1 MSIAHDL
8 TDAEFEELDD
18 LLAQTPEPLQ
28 ALDTSM
34 LDGYLC
40 GVLVQPRLIPIEEW
54 LPPIFDYEGKPLPD
68 SVDPAWL
75 ARIRSLVERR
85 FASLNQSMLEQGWF
99 YPVVLDLEA
108 EAEAEAA
115 AKAQAGDASATGA
128 ASPEAANGSADTT
141 DGSAAPDSGAAQTAG
156 ADAEAEA
163 EAEALPTDP
172 ITRTLMPWV
181 GGFEYAAVTFPDL
194 HEQADDNIDTL
205 LARLYRHLPVETPEE
220 QEVVDTL
227 NREHPLKNLDD
238 AIEDLVLTVVDLQA
252 ATETQRFHVEQV
264 RRETPKLGRN
274 DPCHCGSGKKFK
286 QCHGAS

>member
-8 TDAEFEELDD
+8 TDAEFAELDD

-28 ALDTSM
+28 SLDTSM

-54 LPPIFDYEGKPLPD
+54 LPPIFDYEGQPLPET
-68 SVDPAWL
+68 VDPAWL

-85 FASLNQSMLEQGWF
+85 YASLNQSMLEQGWF

-115 AKAQAGDASATGA
+115 AKAADAGDAGGAVDGASTESAEPTA
-128 ASPEAANGSADTT
+128 AKAETVAAEAAGAT
-141 DGSAAPDSGAAQTAG
+141 DAED
-156 ADAEAEA
+156 DAEAEDI
-163 EAEALPTDP
+163 PTDP
-172 ITRTLMPWV
+172 ITRTLLPWV

-194 HEQADDNIDTL
+194 HEQADDNIQTL
-205 LARLYRHLPVETPEE
+205 LARLYRHLPAETPEE
-220 QEVVDTL
+220 REIVETL
-227 NREHPLKNLDD
+227 NREHPLKDLDD

-264 RRETPKLGRN
+264 RRDAPKLGRN

-286 QCHGAS
+286 QCHGAA

>member
-8 TDAEFEELDD
+8 SDAEFNELDD
-18 LLAQTPEPLQ
+18 LLAQTPAPLQ

-54 LPPIFDYEGKPLPD
+54 LPPIFDFEGQTLPD
-68 SVDPAWL
+68 TVDPAWL
-75 ARIRSLVERR
+75 ARVRSLVERR
-85 FASLNQSMLEQGWF
+85 YASLNQSMLEQGWF

-108 EAEAEAA
+108 EAEAEAEA
-115 AKAQAGDASATGA
+115 AADHGQAAETDTATATADGA
-128 ASPEAANGSADTT
+128 AADATE
-141 DGSAAPDSGAAQTAG
+141 AG
-156 ADAEAEA
+156 ATDEPAIDM
-163 EAEALPTDP
+163 PTDP

-181 GGFEYAAVTFPDL
+181 GGFEYAALSFRDL
-194 HEQADDNIDTL
+194 LEQADDNISML
-205 LARLYRHLPVETPEE
+205 LARLFRHLPAETPQD
-220 QEVVDTL
+220 QEIVETL
-227 NREHPLKNLDD
+227 NREHPLKDLDD

-264 RRETPKLGRN
+264 RRDTPKLGRN

-286 QCHGAS
+286 QCHGAA

>member
-8 TDAEFEELDD
+8 TDAEFAELDD

-54 LPPIFDYEGKPLPD
+54 LPPIFDYEGKPLPE

-75 ARIRSLVERR
+75 ARIRALVERR

-108 EAEAEAA
+108 EAEAQAA
-115 AKAQAGDASATGA
+115 AEAQASDASAPGA
-128 ASPEAANGSADTT
+128 ASPQAEHGSSDAADAVQTT
-141 DGSAAPDSGAAQTAG
+141 G
-156 ADAEAEA
+156 ADADADA
-163 EAEALPTDP
+163 DALPTDP

-227 NREHPLKNLDD
+227 NREHPLKDLDD

-286 QCHGAS
+286 QCHGAN

>member
-8 TDAEFEELDD
+8 TDAEFAELDD

-54 LPPIFDYEGKPLPD
+54 LPPIFDFEGQPLPE

-75 ARIRSLVERR
+75 ARVRALVERR

-115 AKAQAGDASATGA
+115 AKA
-128 ASPEAANGSADTT
+128 
-141 DGSAAPDSGAAQTAG
+141 AG
-156 ADAEAEA
+156 ADTDA
-163 EAEALPTDP
+163 ALGADTGTDANADADADDAVPTDP

-194 HEQADDNIDTL
+194 HEQADDTIDTL

-227 NREHPLKNLDD
+227 NREHPLKDLDD

-252 ATETQRFHVEQV
+252 ATETQRFHVAQV
-264 RRETPKLGRN
+264 RRDAPKLGRN
-274 DPCHCGSGKKFK
+274 DPCYCGSGKKFK
-286 QCHGAS
+286 HCHGAN

>member
-8 TDAEFEELDD
+8 SDAEFAELDD

-54 LPPIFDYEGKPLPD
+54 LPPIFDYEGQALPD
-68 SVDPAWL
+68 TVDPTWL
-75 ARIRSLVERR
+75 ARIRALVERR
-85 FASLNQSMLEQGWF
+85 YASLNQSMLEQGWF

-108 EAEAEAA
+108 EAAAEAA
-115 AKAQAGDASATGA
+115 AAEADTEAGTASDAGGEGAATASAPASSQADADASETA
-128 ASPEAANGSADTT
+128 AEDAD
-141 DGSAAPDSGAAQTAG
+141 
-156 ADAEAEA
+156 E
-163 EAEALPTDP
+163 LPTDP
-172 ITRTLMPWV
+172 ITRTLLPWV

-194 HEQADDNIDTL
+194 HEQADDNVNTL

-227 NREHPLKNLDD
+227 NREHPLKDLDD

-286 QCHGAS
+286 QCHGAA

>member
-8 TDAEFEELDD
+8 SDAEFNELDD
-18 LLAQTPEPLQ
+18 LLAATPEPLQ

-54 LPPIFDYEGKPLPD
+54 LPPIFDYEGHALPD
-68 SVDPAWL
+68 DVDPAWL
-75 ARIRSLVERR
+75 ARIRGLVERR
-85 FASLNQSMLEQGWF
+85 YASLNQSMLEQGWF

-108 EAEAEAA
+108 EAA
-115 AKAQAGDASATGA
+115 AQA
-128 ASPEAANGSADTT
+128 E
-141 DGSAAPDSGAAQTAG
+141 
-156 ADAEAEA
+156 ADAEGAESAQTPAAA
-163 EAEALPTDP
+163 ENSAEVPAEVPAEVSAEEAAEGALAIPTDP
-172 ITRTLMPWV
+172 ITRTLLPWV

-194 HEQADDNIDTL
+194 HEQADDNINAL

-227 NREHPLKNLDD
+227 NREHPLKDLDD
-238 AIEDLVLTVVDLQA
+238 AIEDLVLSVVDLQS

-264 RRETPKLGRN
+264 RRDVPKLGRN

-286 QCHGAS
+286 QCHGAA

>member
-8 TDAEFEELDD
+8 SDAEFNELDD
-18 LLAQTPEPLQ
+18 LLAQTPAPLQ

-54 LPPIFDYEGKPLPD
+54 LPPIFDFEGQTLPD
-68 SVDPAWL
+68 TVDPAWL
-75 ARIRSLVERR
+75 ARVRSLVERR
-85 FASLNQSMLEQGWF
+85 YASLNQSMLEQGWF

-108 EAEAEAA
+108 EAEAEAEA
-115 AKAQAGDASATGA
+115 DNGQTADADSAQ
-128 ASPEAANGSADTT
+128 ASPETT
-141 DGSAAPDSGAAQTAG
+141 PASAAATATDAGAADEPAI
-156 ADAEAEA
+156 E
-163 EAEALPTDP
+163 LPTDP

-181 GGFEYAAVTFPDL
+181 GGFEYAALSFPDL
-194 HEQADDNIDTL
+194 LEQADDNISML
-205 LARLYRHLPVETPEE
+205 LARLFRHLPAETPQD
-220 QEVVDTL
+220 QEIVETL
-227 NREHPLKNLDD
+227 NREHPLKDLDD

-264 RRETPKLGRN
+264 RRDTPKLGRN

-286 QCHGAS
+286 QCHGAA

>member
-8 TDAEFEELDD
+8 TDAEFAELDD

-54 LPPIFDYEGKPLPD
+54 LPPIFDFEGKPLPE

-75 ARIRSLVERR
+75 ARIRGLVERR

-115 AKAQAGDASATGA
+115 AQAEAGEAPAAAT
-128 ASPEAANGSADTT
+128 EAETAETTEADE
-141 DGSAAPDSGAAQTAG
+141 
-156 ADAEAEA
+156 ADADAD
-163 EAEALPTDP
+163 ALPTDP

-227 NREHPLKNLDD
+227 NREHPLKDLDD

-286 QCHGAS
+286 QCHGAN